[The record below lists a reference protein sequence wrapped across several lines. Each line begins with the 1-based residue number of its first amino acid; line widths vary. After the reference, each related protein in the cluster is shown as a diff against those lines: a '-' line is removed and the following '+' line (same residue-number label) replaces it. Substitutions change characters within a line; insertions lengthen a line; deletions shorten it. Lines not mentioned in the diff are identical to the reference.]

1 MKLVKKKDDEA
12 NKLLSEFDKIDKAL
26 DKAELVCTKT
36 DGTRY
41 DFNRFLLPLKFIKKI
56 HNYEITLKEAIN
68 DQTELRILINNLN
81 NDYNPKSLKKK

>member
-36 DGTRY
+36 DGTKY
-41 DFNRFLLPLKFIKKI
+41 DFNRFALPLKFIEKI
-56 HNYEITLKEAIN
+56 HNYEITLDESIEDQKE
-68 DQTELRILINNLN
+68 LKILINKLN
-81 NDYNPKSLKKK
+81 SDYNPRI

>member
-36 DGTRY
+36 DGTKY
-41 DFNRFLLPLKFIKKI
+41 DFNRFLLPLAFIKKI
-56 HNYEITLKEAIN
+56 YNYEITINEAIN

-81 NDYNPKSLKKK
+81 KDYNPKTSKKE